1 MSLGKFFT
9 SRTFL
14 LNLLLAIVI
23 VILLVLGTLKGL
35 KQYTNHGISYPVPNL
50 TGLTINEAVESA
62 QANQLKIVIID
73 SVYNTKYG
81 PGTIVD
87 QQPVANS
94 NVKENRTISL
104 TINSMELEKVVLP
117 KLTDISFRQAQVL
130 IENSGLFLENILYRP
145 SEYHDLV
152 LEVLQDSIEIFEGEQ
167 IIKGTNIDLVV
178 GRSKGNLKTPLPNL
192 TGFAL
197 NEAQITLTDSKL
209 NEGVLIYDASI
220 ATAEDSLNAKV
231 WKQLPNPK
239 YISTVDL
246 GSSVDLWVTVDTIK
260 INSAYER

>member
-23 VILLVLGTLKGL
+23 VVLLVFGTLKGL

-50 TGLTINEAVESA
+50 TGLTINEALESA
-62 QANQLKIVIID
+62 QANRLKIAIID

-94 NVKENRTISL
+94 NVKENRTIFL

-130 IENSGLFLENILYRP
+130 IENSGLFLENISYQP

-152 LEVLQDSIEIFEGEQ
+152 LEVLQDSMEIYEGSK
-167 IIKGTNIDLVV
+167 ILKGTSIDLVV
-178 GRSKGNLKTPLPNL
+178 GRNKGNLKTPLPNL
-192 TGFAL
+192 TGFAI
-197 NEAQITLTDSKL
+197 NEAQGTLTDSKL
-209 NEGVLIYDASI
+209 NQGVLIYDVSI
-220 ATAEDSLNAKV
+220 ATAEDSLSARV

-239 YISTVDL
+239 YVSTVDL
-246 GSSVDLWVTVDTIK
+246 GSSIDLWLTVDSLK
-260 INSAYER
+260 IESAYER